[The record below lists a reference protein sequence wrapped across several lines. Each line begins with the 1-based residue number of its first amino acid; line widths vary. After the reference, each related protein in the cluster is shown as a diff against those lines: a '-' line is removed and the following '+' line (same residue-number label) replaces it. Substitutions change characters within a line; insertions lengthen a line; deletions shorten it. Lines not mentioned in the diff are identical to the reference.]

1 MLFQLPQSANTQI
14 LKDHGIYVDELKR
27 VDQAKLEQWM
37 FQGTP
42 EIGELNIPDAYTHT
56 GLSPSMLLKWIA
68 NYGLALA
75 DVDADEYKDVTD
87 ELDRRISVMKDAH
100 FDYLFPRNPEN
111 HSTLVIGSFTPNS
124 LIFTPATL
132 SFDFGVVDDKWSM
145 TVWDDITGNKNTINI
160 HEY

>member
-1 MLFQLPQSANTQI
+1 MLFQLPQSANIQI
-14 LKDHGIYVDELKR
+14 LKDSDIYVDELKR

-42 EIGELNIPDAYTHT
+42 EIGELNIPGAYTHT

-75 DVDADEYKDVTD
+75 DVDEEEYKDITD
-87 ELDRRISVMKDAH
+87 ELDRRIAVMKDAH
-100 FDYLFPRNPEN
+100 SDYLFPRDSKN
-111 HSTLVIGSFTPNS
+111 HSVLATGSFVPNS
-124 LIFTPATL
+124 LAFAPAILT
-132 SFDFGVVDDKWSM
+132 FDFNNVDGKWTM
-145 TVWDDITGNKNTINI
+145 TVWDDITGKSNTINI

>member
-42 EIGELNIPDAYTHT
+42 EIGELNIPGAYTHT

-75 DVDADEYKDVTD
+75 DVDDERYRPATD
-87 ELDRRISVMKDAH
+87 EIDRRISVMKSAH
-100 FDYLFPRNPEN
+100 EDRLLNRDPLNRSLLPAGDMAP
-111 HSTLVIGSFTPNS
+111 STL
-124 LIFTPATL
+124 A
-132 SFDFGVVDDKWSM
+132 FDFHTEGDQWKM
-145 TVWDDITGNKNTINI
+145 TVWDLGTGNNHTVNI